1 MKKFLLLFSIALI
14 SFSAYSQR
22 WLVPTL
28 VDYNYQY
35 KKHYSHTIEG
45 GIEDGRYMQYIA
57 GNKTDWGVQNTNVT
71 GHKFNEI
78 VALSCID
85 ISVAAQNN
93 NVHFT
98 DFTVY
103 PTKDP
108 RYGAGTGIYY
118 PNGAT
123 SHGYPFFGLY
133 DKGTSQIISAVYYQI
148 EYPGTQETTHA
159 TGLKIKYSERDGSY
173 FISGIMIDRRFS
185 DLDLNHLDVK
195 SRGFILKVDRYGNNP
210 RYLEFIPDNLPS
222 DPLLCSVTDIEISPE
237 GDRVA
242 FTGINSEYDMDR
254 FHHPMAG
261 MIDLDLNLIWCHV
274 YKRPEER
281 FSGVDIEFRDSEN
294 KLLVLLNSTKTP
306 FSVMEIDYNGVLTQ
320 PATIID
326 LIDPNYGNKGISR
339 AHSLH
344 SIGREIIITGNCF
357 VKGASSEEQLL
368 FSYKINDANN
378 LASGNSYFESFSR
391 ELVPPGQQKEVTA
404 YWAPENSIYQNEN
417 LFLTGVFNNMEQTP
431 PVYGFSFI
439 NRNGI
444 DPECVERG
452 HISHWEVETD
462 HMHKNAVLR
471 DCRLWEFPTKIHE
484 CTPKHEIECSMNK
497 SSNSSDD
504 NLFNNETKLVFNE
517 INTKGINATITS
529 EVDANYQVSVYDVLG
544 REMSNQTITMEAG
557 QKSIQ
562 LQFKVEPKVYIIKIS
577 NGTHQETLKI
587 LGK

>member
-1 MKKFLLLFSIALI
+1 MKKFILLFIVALV

-28 VDYNYQY
+28 LDYQNQY

-57 GNKTDWGVQNTNVT
+57 GNLTDWGIQNKNIT
-71 GHKFNEI
+71 GHKFNETVVLNSI
-78 VALSCID
+78 EV
-85 ISVAAQNN
+85 SVVAQND

-108 RYGAGTGIYY
+108 RYGAGTGVYY

-123 SHGYPFFGLY
+123 SQGYPFFGLY
-133 DKGTSQIISAVYYQI
+133 EKASSQIISAFYYEI
-148 EYPGTQETTHA
+148 SYPGTQETTHA
-159 TGLKIKYSERDGSY
+159 TGLRIKYSERDDSY

-185 DLDLNHLDVK
+185 DLDLNRLDVK
-195 SRGFILKVDRYGNNP
+195 SRGFILKVDRYGNSP
-210 RYLEFIPDNLPS
+210 RYLEFIPDNLQN
-222 DPLLCSVTDIEISPE
+222 DPLLCSVTDIEISPDGE
-237 GDRVA
+237 RVA

-281 FSGVDIEFRDSEN
+281 FSGVDIDFRDGEH
-294 KLLVLLNSTKTP
+294 KLLVLLNSTKYP
-306 FSVMEIDYNGVLTQ
+306 FSVMELDYNGVLTQ
-320 PATIID
+320 ASTIID
-326 LIDPNYGNKGISR
+326 FIDPIYGNRGITR

-344 SIGREIIITGNCF
+344 SIGREIIITGNCY
-357 VKGASSEEQLL
+357 VRGTNSDEQLL

-378 LASGNSYFESFSR
+378 LASGNSYFESYSR
-391 ELVPPGQQKEVTA
+391 EVVPPGQQKEVTA
-404 YWAPENSIYQNEN
+404 YWAPENSIYQNDN
-417 LFLTGVFNNMEQTP
+417 LFLTGVFNRMDQNP

-444 DPECVERG
+444 DPECIEQG
-452 HISHWEVETD
+452 HIRHWETETD
-462 HMHKNAVLR
+462 HMSRTAEFR
-471 DCRLWEFPTKIHE
+471 DCRYREFPTNVKELNPHF
-484 CTPKHEIECSMNK
+484 EIECLPNK
-497 SSNSSDD
+497 SSNSSDG
-504 NLFNNETKLVFNE
+504 NLFNNETQMVFNE
-517 INTKGINATITS
+517 INTNGINTIITS
-529 EVDANYQVSVYDVLG
+529 EIDAKYTLAVYDVLG
-544 REMSNQTITMEAG
+544 RELTSKTITMEAG

-562 LQFKVEPKVYIIKIS
+562 LNFKVEPKVYIIKIS
-577 NGTHQETLKI
+577 NGIEQETLKI